1 MLVEATGPMGPAVTS
16 PLAGYLPWPSRVQ
29 TFGLAR
35 KWRTGSLLPAGDC
48 NCVITHVLFVLD
60 VSNYS
65 SGKLVN

>member
-16 PLAGYLPWPSRVQ
+16 LLAGYLPWSSRVQ
-29 TFGLAR
+29 TLGLAR